1 MDPTESGVS
10 ECDREAM
17 IMRSP
22 TPTMGCCAMGK
33 NNRREIQREQNK
45 LKIHT
50 AQYFNGRARRTET
63 IFETKTNMQDII
75 LIRSLMG
82 E

>member
-1 MDPTESGVS
+1 
-10 ECDREAM
+10 
-17 IMRSP
+17 MRRP
-22 TPTMGCCAMGK
+22 TPTMGSCAMRK
-33 NNRREIQREQNK
+33 QTDIQRKQNK

-50 AQYFNGRARRTET
+50 VKYFNGRARRTET